1 MSEKK
6 EEEKGRNAAITFG
19 FQSDLKREMAS
30 SISFD
35 ALFINSFV
43 FNFLRDELRS
53 IIEKCRGSHPYV
65 NDIRRLGATKCLDF
79 VSRSNFWWVTLLV
92 LAHSNNN

>member
-1 MSEKK
+1 MMYVLYGSGGRVYTLAMERKKGFQSSAATAFWDGDSGDRLLSEKK

-43 FNFLRDELRS
+43 FNFCEANCDQ
-53 IIEKCRGSHPYV
+53 
-65 NDIRRLGATKCLDF
+65 
-79 VSRSNFWWVTLLV
+79 
-92 LAHSNNN
+92 